1 MFVFIRDRYGKIEFD
16 WPDRRFPAH
25 ADPGTGL
32 KVAAANIAYRF
43 ATIDKHRAPPFSGHV
58 VLVLQRSGY
67 QLRGPFQVTVGV
79 FRGDRFVF
87 VAANTAI
94 APGEETQIRR
104 YFVEITGFNPAQ
116 RAACNKTMAIVQCAD
131 PDVLCLENGEIDI

>member
-1 MFVFIRDRYGKIEFD
+1 MLVFIRDRYGKIEFD
-16 WPDRRFPAH
+16 WPDRRFPAY
-25 ADPGTGL
+25 ADPGTGF

-58 VLVLQRSGY
+58 VLVFQRSGY

-116 RAACNKTMAIVQCAD
+116 RLFMRNDWAI
-131 PDVLCLENGEIDI
+131 